1 MSRAIVTD
9 VILSLEVKL
18 TILTVNLVLD
28 TFLVIVFVYG
38 FLIG

>member
-28 TFLVIVFVYG
+28 TFLVIVFIDG